1 MTPENTMTNL
11 AASIRQRLMNW
22 SRQHNSDFNL
32 ALVRFGIERL
42 LYRLSRSPHAQS
54 FLLKGSMLFLVW
66 ESEMPRPTRDVDL
79 LAFGDA
85 AVEKIKSQFE
95 EILQLPVE
103 ADGLVFD
110 KETLQVEAIRET
122 AVYSGLRVSLQAN
135 LGNAR
140 IPVQIDIGFGDVVF
154 PQPEK
159 INFPTLLDLPAPK
172 LRAYPIYTVIA
183 EKLHAIALL
192 GEANSR
198 MKDFF
203 DLWYIQSHF
212 SIDNQLLTEAISLTF
227 QRRKMQIKQEMF
239 SFLGVDFILLKQ
251 NQWRTFLS
259 KNGLAEISF
268 TCVLEAIKILV
279 KLGFRF

>member
-1 MTPENTMTNL
+1 
-11 AASIRQRLMNW
+11 
-22 SRQHNSDFNL
+22 
-32 ALVRFGIERL
+32 
-42 LYRLSRSPHAQS
+42 
-54 FLLKGSMLFLVW
+54 
-66 ESEMPRPTRDVDL
+66 
-79 LAFGDA
+79 
-85 AVEKIKSQFE
+85 
-95 EILQLPVE
+95 VE

-122 AVYSGLRVSLQAN
+122 AVYSGLRVFLQAN

-140 IPVQIDIGFGDVVF
+140 VPVQIDIGFGDAVF

-203 DLWYIQSHF
+203 DLWYIQTHF
-212 SIDNQLLTEAISLTF
+212 PIDNQLLTEAISLTF
-227 QRRKMQIKQEMF
+227 QRRKTQIKQEAF
-239 SFLGVDFILLKQ
+239 SFLNADFILLKQ

-279 KLGFRF
+279 KP